1 MVRLVQNSFFGGQ
14 LDFEMMGR
22 QDYQRYAKGATKLCN
37 FNVMK
42 RGGLDKRRG
51 FDRVLRLDGLTI
63 GGVSTGITANTK
75 FRAIPFAWQK
85 SHGFVLLMSAQKC
98 IVVETSPLVQF
109 RYYEVTGLDGV
120 YSASEIDDI
129 DYQQCGDT
137 LFIAHQNHHPAQIE
151 HVMYGDEHGFH
162 YYEVEIGARK
172 IGIPTINGNG
182 VLLTRLAVK
191 GNYAASKVI
200 EEYKVSAVFDGVE
213 TLPCSAFKKDNV
225 PTMQDDDDAYDGTSF
240 SSTSYRAPWTE
251 SQKIRL
257 QINVNK
263 GRDSEGNIVLPDRI
277 NVYKKAFNYFGLI
290 GVVNVSDSLAIASS
304 LLFRNTE
311 DNTSLS
317 WTPRC
322 NSDSTASNTLAVTT
336 DAGAGSIT
344 AYANG
349 RKAFVWPKVSSDENA
364 KNAQVALNMNGAS
377 QYNTGTTRFR
387 IYLGSVYYTVAT
399 GGQSVTFT
407 YTGNPK
413 MEIRVVPAKLS
424 SNKYTRNTNYNY
436 TYKSVQASA
445 PKSRLVSIEDGED
458 LSAFE
463 ARWRAEYA
471 DFVYGIAGVQYVDV
485 QYTNGGSKYALIY
498 PLDENKAAFSG
509 DIVIG
514 AVVAYTVKNSS
525 TVYFDDTYITPD
537 ASITPI
543 EKTEDGMLEST
554 GNYPAS
560 VSLSQQ
566 RLIWASSKNDPQ
578 RIWMSEIGDFYSYHT
593 HEIMTVS
600 DAIDFQLPVTRF
612 GKINHICEMR
622 KLLLFNS
629 ACEWLVDSA
638 SSVQGLTYET
648 IQAYPQS
655 YSGSSE
661 RLKPIICNN
670 SLIFC
675 ERTGQAV
682 RRFAYDISN
691 DGFAGRDVSILSA
704 SIFEHNSI
712 VDWTY
717 QQFPYSTLW
726 CVMKDGT
733 LASFEYMEEQ
743 DIMAWLTHRLGGDGK
758 AVCVATSYAVSP
770 ALDDVSNEE
779 EYEYATHEEV
789 FLVVRR
795 TDNAGHDS
803 LWLERMRP
811 RTKTP
816 NDNMSPCEDTLY
828 HSLCLDGVRV
838 LNHTNNYPLT
848 EETGAVWIPSDTTDG
863 SVITDRDE
871 AQAKLDS
878 SDSIELYEGFP
889 FDAVYTSVFPN
900 IANGRV
906 GNGQFDIKHIQG
918 CGLRLMHSFGG
929 VITPVGSEL
938 SEPIIYFYNDPENDH
953 RPQFYTN
960 TTDGKRYV
968 KLFNHDTPIISLPG
982 VNNRDGRVTIRQGD
996 PYPFSILSYEIDFEP
1011 ETGGGR

>member
-51 FDRVLRLDGLTI
+51 FDRIMRLDTVLAAD
-63 GGVSTGITANTK
+63 GVTANEK
-75 FRAIPFAWQK
+75 FRAIPFAWKK
-85 SHGFVLLMSAQKC
+85 SHGFVLLMSAHKC
-98 IVVETSPLVQF
+98 IVVGTIPDNQYG
-109 RYYEVTGLDGV
+109 YYNITGLDGI
-120 YSASEIDDI
+120 YTETEIQEL

-137 LFIAHQNHHPAQIE
+137 LFIAHQNHHPAKIE
-151 HVMYGDEHGFH
+151 HVISGGIHGFH

-172 IGIPTINGNG
+172 VGIPTISGANLN
-182 VLLTRLAVK
+182 RLAVK
-191 GNYAASKVI
+191 GNGAAGIKT
-200 EEYKVSAVFDGVE
+200 EEYKVSAVFDGIE
-213 TLPCSAFKKDNV
+213 TLPCNAYKYYNPGNAPDEDGYDITDR
-225 PTMQDDDDAYDGTSF
+225 PTTAY
-240 SSTSYRAPWTE
+240 REPWTD
-251 SQKIRL
+251 SQTITL
-257 QINVNK
+257 SITVNK
-263 GRDSEGNIVLPDRI
+263 GVDENGNVVLPDSI

-290 GVVNVSDSLAIASS
+290 GIVDVKDSLSISS
-304 LLFRNTE
+304 ALAFKEKTG
-311 DNTSLS
+311 NTSVS
-317 WTPRC
+317 FTSIK
-322 NSDSTASNTLAVTT
+322 NSDASPTNTVALTT
-336 DAGAGSIT
+336 DAAVEEMEATT
-344 AYANG
+344 AKHANG
-349 RKAFVWPKVSSDENA
+349 RNAFVWPKASGVNKE
-364 KNAQVALNMNGAS
+364 VAVNMNGAAT
-377 QYNTGTTRFR
+377 YNSGTTRFR
-387 IYLGSVYYTVAT
+387 IYLGSVHYDIAPD
-399 GGQSVTFT
+399 GNSVTFT

-413 MEIRVVPAKLS
+413 CVVRISQATLS
-424 SNKYTRNTNYNY
+424 GSNY
-436 TYKSVQASA
+436 TKKGDYSYQ
-445 PKSRLVSIEDGED
+445 SIAGSEAHVETVTKEDGETAE
-458 LSAFE
+458 AFA
-463 ARWRAEYA
+463 ARWGSLYS
-471 DFVYGIAGVQYVDV
+471 DFVSRVNGNEYIDV
-485 QYTNGGSKYALIY
+485 NYTNGGNKLALMNF
-498 PLDENKAAFSG
+498 LDENQEPLS
-509 DIVIG
+509 DDVVIG
-514 AVVAYTVKNSS
+514 GVAAYTVKD
-525 TVYFDDTYITPD
+525 TVSASFVDNYITPD
-537 ASITPI
+537 SSITPI
-543 EKTEDGMLEST
+543 ELVENGMLESP

-593 HEIMTVS
+593 HEIMNTS
-600 DAIDFQLPVTRF
+600 DAIDFRLPVTRF

-629 ACEWLVDSA
+629 ACEWLVDSS

-675 ERTGQAV
+675 ERTGQTV

-704 SIFEHNSI
+704 SIFEFNSI
-712 VDWTY
+712 IDWTY

-726 CVMKDGT
+726 CAMKDGT
-733 LASFEYMEEQ
+733 MASFEYMEEQ

-758 AVCVATSYAVSP
+758 VVCLATSYAVSP
-770 ALDDVSNEE
+770 ALDDVENVD
-779 EYEYATHEEV
+779 EYQYATHEEI
-789 FLVVRR
+789 FAVVRR
-795 TDNAGHDS
+795 QGQ

-816 NDNMSPCEDTLY
+816 TDNMAPCDDTLY
-828 HSLCLDGVRV
+828 HSLCLDGTRV
-838 LNHTNNYPLT
+838 LNALNGYVPTT
-848 EETGAVWIPSDTTDG
+848 ETGAIWIPADTEDG
-863 SVITDRDE
+863 TPIADRDT
-871 AQAKLDS
+871 AVAKLAS
-878 SDSIELYEGFP
+878 GVELYEGFP
-889 FDAVYTSVFPN
+889 FDAVYTSVYPN
-900 IANGRV
+900 IGNGQV

-953 RPQFYTN
+953 RAQFYTN

-968 KLFNHDTPIISLPG
+968 KLFNHNTPIISLPG
-982 VNNRDGRVTIRQGD
+982 VNNKDGRVTISQSD
-996 PYPFSILSYEIDFEP
+996 PFPFSVLSYEIDFEP
-1011 ETGGGR
+1011 ETGGFK

>member
-51 FDRVLRLDGLTI
+51 FDRVMRLDTTLSAS
-63 GGVSTGITANTK
+63 GVTADDK
-75 FRAIPFAWQK
+75 FRAIPFAWKK
-85 SHGFVLLMSAQKC
+85 SHGFVMLMSAKKC
-98 IVVETSPLVQF
+98 IIVGTAPGNQYG
-109 RYYEVTGLDGV
+109 YYDITGLDGV
-120 YSASEIDDI
+120 YTDTEIQEL

-137 LFIAHQNHHPAQIE
+137 LFIAHQNHHPAKIE
-151 HVMYGDEHGFH
+151 HVIDSGMHGFH
-162 YYEVEIGARK
+162 YYDVEIGVRRV
-172 IGIPTINGNG
+172 GIPTIKTA
-182 VLLTRLAVK
+182 LMSRLAVK
-191 GNYAASKVI
+191 GNGDAGKKI
-200 EEYKVSAVFDGVE
+200 EEYKVSAVFDGIE
-213 TLPCSAFKKDNV
+213 TLPCTAYKQNNPGPDPAKDEY
-225 PTMQDDDDAYDGTSF
+225 DATYRAT
-240 SSTSYRAPWTE
+240 TSYRTPWTD
-251 SQKIRL
+251 SQTITL
-257 QINVNK
+257 LITVNK
-263 GRDSEGNIVLPDRI
+263 GVDESGNTVLPETI

-290 GVVNVSDSLAIASS
+290 GVVKVADTLSISSVLAFNDKTGGGKAPFIVVG
-304 LLFRNTE
+304 N
-311 DNTSLS
+311 
-317 WTPRC
+317 
-322 NSDSTASNTLAVTT
+322 NSGDEPTNGVALTT
-336 DAGAGSIT
+336 DEEVNAMESAKH
-344 AYANG
+344 ANG
-349 RKAFVWPKVSSDENA
+349 RNAFIWPRFTASSDHVG
-364 KNAQVALNMNGAS
+364 VAVNDEVAVNMYGANT
-377 QYNTGTTRFR
+377 YNSGTTRFR
-387 IYLGSVYYTVAT
+387 VYIGSVYYTVAAD
-399 GGQSVTFT
+399 GNSVTFT

-413 MEIRVVPAKLS
+413 CIIRV
-424 SNKYTRNTNYNY
+424 
-436 TYKSVQASA
+436 ASA
-445 PKSRLVSIEDGED
+445 TLSGKTYSKKGDYAYQPVAGSEPKTLQVERDDGETAE
-458 LSAFE
+458 AFA
-463 ARWRAEYA
+463 ARWKAMYN
-471 DFVYGIAGVQYVDV
+471 DFVYTISGNEYVDV
-485 QYTNGGSKYALIY
+485 NYANGGLKYAVMTF
-498 PLDENKAAFSG
+498 LDENKNTLG
-509 DIVIG
+509 RDVVIG
-514 AVVAYTVKNSS
+514 GMAAYTVKDATTASF
-525 TVYFDDTYITPD
+525 VDDYITPD

-543 EKTEDGMLEST
+543 EEVEKGMLESP

-578 RIWMSEIGDFYSYHT
+578 RIWMSEVGDFYSYHT

-629 ACEWLVDSA
+629 ACEWLVDSS

-675 ERTGQAV
+675 ERTGQTV

-704 SIFEHNSI
+704 SIFEFNSI

-726 CVMKDGT
+726 CAMKDGT
-733 LASFEYMEEQ
+733 MASFEYMEEQ
-743 DIMAWLTHRLGGDGK
+743 DIMAWLTHRLGGGGK
-758 AVCVATSYAVSP
+758 VVCVATSYAVSP
-770 ALDDVSNEE
+770 SLDDVENVD
-779 EYEYATHEEV
+779 EYQYATHEEI
-789 FLVVRR
+789 FAVVRR
-795 TDNAGHDS
+795 QNQ

-816 NDNMSPCEDTLY
+816 TDNMSPCDDTLY

-838 LNHTNNYPLT
+838 LNTLNGYVPT
-848 EETGAVWIPSDTTDG
+848 TETGAIWIPADTEDG
-863 SVITDRDE
+863 APITDRD
-871 AQAKLDS
+871 AAVAKLAEGV
-878 SDSIELYEGFP
+878 ELYEGFP
-889 FDAVYTSVFPN
+889 FDAVYTSVYPN
-900 IANGRV
+900 IGNGRV

-929 VITPVGSEL
+929 TITPVGSKL

-953 RPQFYTN
+953 RPQFYTDAA
-960 TTDGKRYV
+960 DGKRHV
-968 KLFNHDTPIISLPG
+968 RLFNHNTPIIALPG
-982 VNNRDGRVTIRQGD
+982 VNNRDGRVTISQGD
-996 PYPFSILSYEIDFEP
+996 PFPFSVLSYEIDFEP
-1011 ETGGGR
+1011 ETGGYR

>member
-1 MVRLVQNSFFGGQ
+1 
-14 LDFEMMGR
+14 MMGR

-63 GGVSTGITANTK
+63 DGVPTGITANTK
-75 FRAIPFAWQK
+75 FRAIPFAWKK

-98 IVVETSPLVQF
+98 IVVGTIPESVYGF
-109 RYYEVTGLDGV
+109 YNVTNLDGV
-120 YSASEIDDI
+120 YSSAEIEEI

-137 LFIAHQNHHPAQIE
+137 LFLAQQNHHPAMIE
-151 HVMYGDEHGFH
+151 HVIDGGVHGFH
-162 YYEVEIGARK
+162 FYDVDIGARK
-172 IGIPTINGNG
+172 SG
-182 VLLTRLAVK
+182 VPSITNALMTRLSVK
-191 GNYAASKVI
+191 GNKAASVVV
-200 EEYKVSAVFDGVE
+200 EEYKASAVFDGIE
-213 TLPCSAFKKDNV
+213 TLPCSAYSKNNPGTPSGEGDES
-225 PTMQDDDDAYDGTSF
+225 QDLTSAYT
-240 SSTSYRAPWTE
+240 TAYRAPWTE

-257 QINVNK
+257 TINVNK
-263 GRDSEGNIVLPDRI
+263 GRDSEGNYVLPNSI
-277 NVYKKAFNYFGLI
+277 NIYKKAFNYFGLI
-290 GVVNVSDSLAIASS
+290 GVVDVKDSMSIASS
-304 LLFRNTE
+304 LIIRNTS
-311 DNTSLS
+311 NVSVPT
-317 WTPRC
+317 TTIQ
-322 NSDSTASNTLAVTT
+322 NSDGTASNGIALTTDSAVSEMDAAPFSNGRLAFIWPKNEEVDTNKTLA
-336 DAGAGSIT
+336 
-344 AYANG
+344 
-349 RKAFVWPKVSSDENA
+349 F
-364 KNAQVALNMNGAS
+364 NMNSAS
-377 QYNTGTTRFR
+377 VYNSGTTRFR
-387 IYLGSVYYTVAT
+387 MYLGSVHYTVAQD
-399 GGQSVTFT
+399 GESVVFT

-413 MEIRVVPAKLS
+413 ALIRVSKAKFS
-424 SNKYTRNTNYNY
+424 NNKYTKDGGYSY
-436 TYKSVQASA
+436 TSVQGSA
-445 PKSRLVSIEDGED
+445 PVSATFEKEEGETAAD
-458 LSAFE
+458 FE
-463 ARWRAEYA
+463 ARWRSEYQN
-471 DFVYGIAGVQYVDV
+471 FVFRLNGVRYVDV
-485 QYTNGGSKYALIY
+485 QYANGGSKYALVSV
-498 PLDENKAAFSG
+498 LDENGEGSG
-509 DIVIG
+509 DIFVIG
-514 AVVAYTVKNSS
+514 GIAIYTVKNST

-537 ASITPI
+537 SSLTPI
-543 EKTEDGMLEST
+543 EETEAGMLESP

-593 HEIMTVS
+593 HEIMTAS

-670 SLIFC
+670 SLIFS
-675 ERTGQAV
+675 ERTGQTV

-704 SIFEHNSI
+704 SIFEYNSI
-712 VDWTY
+712 IDWTY

-733 LASFEYMEEQ
+733 MASFEYMEEQ

-758 AVCVATSYAVSP
+758 AMCVATSYAVSP
-770 ALDDVSNEE
+770 ALDDIENVE
-779 EYEYATHEEV
+779 EYEYATHEEI
-789 FLVVRR
+789 FAVVKRQ
-795 TDNAGHDS
+795 GS

-828 HSLCLDGVRV
+828 HTLCLDGVRV
-838 LNHTNNYPLT
+838 LNSKNGYQPTN
-848 EETGAVWIPSDTTDG
+848 ETGAVWIPSDTTDG
-863 SVITDRDE
+863 SMITREQALDKL
-871 AQAKLDS
+871 AQGV
-878 SDSIELYEGFP
+878 EVYEGFP

-900 IANGRV
+900 IANGQV
-906 GNGQFDIKHIQG
+906 GNGQFDIKHVQG

-929 VITPVGSEL
+929 RITPVGSEL

-953 RPQFYTN
+953 RVQFYVDETSGN
-960 TTDGKRYV
+960 KKMVR
-968 KLFNHDTPIISLPG
+968 LFNHDTPMISLPG
-982 VNNRDGRVTIRQGD
+982 VNNRDGRVTISQGD

-1011 ETGGGR
+1011 ETGGFR

>member
-14 LDFEMMGR
+14 LDYEMMGR

-37 FNVMK
+37 FNIMK

-51 FDRVLRLDGLTI
+51 FDRVLRLDDLP
-63 GGVSTGITANTK
+63 GVTVDTK

-98 IVVETSPLVQF
+98 IVVETSSLVQF
-109 RYYEVTGLDGV
+109 RYYNVTGLDGV
-120 YSASEIDDI
+120 YSASEIEEL

-137 LFIAHQNHHPAQIE
+137 LFLAQQNHHPAKIE
-151 HVMYGDEHGFH
+151 HVIDGNEHGFH
-162 YYEVEIGARK
+162 FYDVDIGARK
-172 IGIPTINGNG
+172 SG
-182 VLLTRLAVK
+182 VPSITNAIIRRLSVK
-191 GNYAASKVI
+191 GNKAAAIVV
-200 EEYKVSAVFDGVE
+200 EEYKASAVFDGIE
-213 TLPCSAFKKDNV
+213 TLPCSAYRNNNPGEPSGTGVDS
-225 PTMQDDDDAYDGTSF
+225 QDFTIAE
-240 SSTSYRAPWTE
+240 STAYRAPWTD
-251 SQKIRL
+251 SQKISL
-257 QINVNK
+257 EITANK
-263 GRDSEGNIVLPDRI
+263 GIDSEGNYVLPDRI
-277 NVYKKAFNYFGLI
+277 NIYKKAFNYFGLI
-290 GVVNVSDSLAIASS
+290 GTVKVKDTLAISNHLLFKTKTGNADASFTSVHDSDKGELENTPSLLSDEDVSAMEGSMFSNGRNAFLWPKEVVNGNGQNV
-304 LLFRNTE
+304 
-311 DNTSLS
+311 
-317 WTPRC
+317 
-322 NSDSTASNTLAVTT
+322 TL
-336 DAGAGSIT
+336 
-344 AYANG
+344 
-349 RKAFVWPKVSSDENA
+349 
-364 KNAQVALNMNGAS
+364 ALNMNGAS
-377 QYNTGTTRFR
+377 PYNSGTTRFR
-387 IYLGSVYYTVAT
+387 FYLGSVHYTINKDQVSQNIT
-399 GGQSVTFT
+399 SVTFT

-413 MEIRVVPAKLS
+413 AVIRVVTAKLS
-424 SNKYTRNTNYNY
+424 SNNY
-436 TYKSVQASA
+436 TENGEYSYTSVQGSLWKSA
-445 PKSRLVSIEDGED
+445 TIAKEAGETD
-458 LSAFE
+458 EAFD
-463 ARWRAEYA
+463 ARWRLEYNN
-471 DFVYGIAGVQYVDV
+471 FVVSIRGVQYVDV
-485 QYTNGGSKYALIY
+485 QYPNGGSKYAVVSI
-498 PLDENKAAFSG
+498 LDEERAVLKADF
-509 DIVIG
+509 IIG
-514 AVVAYTVKNSS
+514 GMAAYTTKNAT

-537 ASITPI
+537 SSITPI
-543 EKTEDGMLEST
+543 EETEAGMLESP

-578 RIWMSEIGDFYSYHT
+578 RIWMSEVGDFYSYHT

-675 ERTGQAV
+675 ERTGQTV

-691 DGFAGRDVSILSA
+691 DGFAGRDVSILSS
-704 SIFEHNSI
+704 SIFEFNSI

-743 DIMAWLTHRLGGDGK
+743 DIMAWMTHELGGGGK
-758 AVCVATSYAVSP
+758 TICVATSYAVSP
-770 ALDDVSNEE
+770 ALDDIENVD
-779 EYEYATHEEV
+779 EYEYATHEEI
-789 FLVVRR
+789 FAVVKRQ
-795 TDNAGHDS
+795 NS

-816 NDNMSPCEDTLY
+816 TDNLAPCEDSLY

-838 LNHTNNYPLT
+838 LNHTNGYRPT
-848 EETGAVWIPSDTTDG
+848 TETGAVWIPSDTTDG
-863 SVITDRDE
+863 SVITDYDD
-871 AQAKLDS
+871 ACAKLDS
-878 SDSIELYEGFP
+878 SDTIELYEGFP
-889 FDAVYTSVFPN
+889 FDAVYTSVYPN
-900 IANGRV
+900 IANGHV

-929 VITPVGSEL
+929 KITPAGSDL
-938 SEPIIYFYNDPENDH
+938 SEPIQYFYNDPQNDH
-953 RPQFYTN
+953 RAQFCN
-960 TTDGKRYV
+960 GVV
-968 KLFNHDTPIISLPG
+968 KLHNHNTPIMALPG
-982 VNNRDGRVTIRQGD
+982 VNNRDGRVTISQND

-1011 ETGGGR
+1011 ETGGYR

>member
-42 RGGLDKRRG
+42 RGGIDKRRG
-51 FDRVLRLDGLTI
+51 FDRIMRLDTVLAAS
-63 GGVSTGITANTK
+63 GVTANEK
-75 FRAIPFAWQK
+75 FRAIPFAWKK
-85 SHGFVLLMSAQKC
+85 SHGFVLLMSAHKC
-98 IVVETSPLVQF
+98 IVVGTIPENQYG
-109 RYYEVTGLDGV
+109 YYEVSGLDGI
-120 YSASEIDDI
+120 YSSAEIDEI

-137 LFIAHQNHHPAQIE
+137 LFIAHQNHHPAKIE
-151 HVMYGDEHGFH
+151 HVIDGGEHGFH

-172 IGIPTINGNG
+172 VGIPTINGNG

-191 GNYAASKVI
+191 GNYAASKVV

-213 TLPCSAFKKDNV
+213 TLPCSAFKKDNA
-225 PTMQDDDDAYDGTSF
+225 PSMEDDDEAYDGTSF

-290 GVVNVSDSLAIASS
+290 GVVDVADSLAISSS
-304 LLFRNTE
+304 LLFRNTA

-317 WTPRC
+317 WTQLY

-336 DAGAGSIT
+336 DAGVGSIT

-349 RKAFVWPKVSSDENA
+349 RKAFVWPKASNG
-364 KNAQVALNMNGAS
+364 KNAQIALNMNSAS
-377 QYNTGTTRFR
+377 TYNTGTTRFR
-387 IYLGSVYYTVAT
+387 IYLGSVYYTVAP

-424 SNKYTRNTNYNY
+424 SNKYTKDANYNY
-436 TYKSVQASA
+436 TYQSVQASA
-445 PKSRLVSIEDGED
+445 PKSKQVSIEEGED
-458 LSAFE
+458 LAAFE

-498 PLDENKAAFSG
+498 PLDENKAAFS
-509 DIVIG
+509 DDLVIG
-514 AVVAYTVKNSS
+514 AVAAYTVKNSS

-543 EKTEDGMLEST
+543 EETEEGMMESP

-593 HEIMTVS
+593 HEIMNVS

-675 ERTGQAV
+675 ERTGQTV

-704 SIFEHNSI
+704 SIFEFNSI

-726 CVMKDGT
+726 CAMKDGT
-733 LASFEYMEEQ
+733 MASFEYMEEQ

-758 AVCVATSYAVSP
+758 VVCLATSYAVSP
-770 ALDDVSNEE
+770 ALDDVENVD
-779 EYEYATHEEV
+779 EYQYATHEEI
-789 FLVVRR
+789 FAVVRR
-795 TDNAGHDS
+795 QGQ

-816 NDNMSPCEDTLY
+816 TDNMAPCDDTLY

-838 LNHTNNYPLT
+838 LNALNGYVPTT
-848 EETGAVWIPSDTTDG
+848 ETGAIWIPADTEDG
-863 SVITDRDE
+863 APITDRDT
-871 AQAKLDS
+871 AVAKLAS
-878 SDSIELYEGFP
+878 GVELYEGFP
-889 FDAVYTSVFPN
+889 FDAVYTSVYPN
-900 IANGRV
+900 IGNGQV

-929 VITPVGSEL
+929 AITPVGSEL

-953 RPQFYTN
+953 RAQFYTN
-960 TTDGKRYV
+960 TTDGKRYM

-1011 ETGGGR
+1011 ETGGFR